1 MVWSDKQVDYWRSV
15 YEAYLADTHS
25 IAINADID
33 QQRQIVQ
40 QEMLQLLHG
49 FLHREVTLQ
58 DFNISFK
65 NKANGTWNVF
75 HVRGFSGGMFLDK
88 LSKHILDKNHLIH
101 LLHVT
106 LRLPKDTKE
115 GFLWMQ
121 AFMQFLENTIASQQ
135 IARMQLQ
142 SSRIP
147 FFLSIWWHLQAVE
160 QWPIPYQPVQRA
172 IMREKEDLEDPIE
185 KYFEF
190 RTRFVSLANTLGLA
204 SWQLDYLLTWHEQQ
218 QIEPKRASFTL
229 WEHEVPATMQRQVN
243 ESPARTTAMQEILDT
258 VERKD
263 IISPQEIRGSSCRSR
278 ILWLLAKL
286 GHKVGCQ
293 VWIRAIDHRQVWQ
306 NEHLG
311 ALSLPSLPTL
321 ADPAFQQEIEQIDIL
336 WLLNNEI
343 VAAYE
348 IEQAHT
354 HVSIGLLRL
363 FDLGTF
369 FLNGKMHLC
378 MIIPQYRFEKV
389 RSELLRP
396 VFQEQNLR
404 QHCVLISQELLL
416 RHAEHILRWARN
428 LFVIDDLVSLSTDG
442 YDQELSPK
450 WSPTDKASLK
460 GGA

>member
-1 MVWSDKQVDYWRSV
+1 MVWSNKQVDYWHLI
-15 YEAYLADTHS
+15 YEAYIADTQ
-25 IAINADID
+25 AVVINTDID
-33 QQRQIVQ
+33 QQRQVVQ
-40 QEMLQLLHG
+40 QEMLQLLNG
-49 FLHREVTLQ
+49 FLHREIALQ
-58 DFNISFK
+58 DFNTDFK
-65 NKANGTWNVF
+65 KKANGIWNVF
-75 HVRGFSGGMFLDK
+75 HIRGFSGGLFLDK
-88 LSKHILDKNHLIH
+88 LLKYILDEEHLTH

-147 FFLSIWWHLQAVE
+147 FFISIWWHLQAVE
-160 QWPIPYQPVQRA
+160 QWPIPYQLVQRA
-172 IMREKEDLEDPIE
+172 IMKEKEGLEDSIK

-190 RTRFVSLANTLGLA
+190 RTRLISLANALRLS
-204 SWQLDYLLTWHEQQ
+204 SWQLEHLLIWHEQR
-218 QIEPKRASFTL
+218 QIEPKRASLTP
-229 WEHEVPATMQRQVN
+229 WEHEVPATMKRQVN
-243 ESPARTTAMQEILDT
+243 ESPAKTTVMQEILDI

-263 IISPQEIRGSSCRSR
+263 IISPHEIRGNSCRSP

-293 VWIRAIDHRQVWQ
+293 VWIRAVDHRQVWQ

-354 HVSIGLLRL
+354 HVSIGLLHL

-369 FLNGKMHLC
+369 FPNGKLHLC

-428 LFVIDDLVSLSTDG
+428 VFVIDDLVSLSTHG

-450 WSPTDKASLK
+450 WSPIDKALLK